1 MAPELKRLNTQI
13 NPTFVKGVVTGLS
26 LTVGYNYKGKDFVI
40 EDYYELPEEDQM
52 YAEELTGERMGI
64 EVDKGIDA
72 LNLTMRV
79 LQMVFDY
86 KMENEPQDA

>member
-52 YAEELTGERMGI
+52 YAEELTGERMGV

>member
-40 EDYYELPEEDQM
+40 EDYSELPEEYQM
-52 YAEELTGERMGI
+52 YA
-64 EVDKGIDA
+64 
-72 LNLTMRV
+72 
-79 LQMVFDY
+79 
-86 KMENEPQDA
+86 

>member
-1 MAPELKRLNTQI
+1 MAPELKRLGTKI
-13 NPTFVKGVVTGLS
+13 NPTFVKGVVTGLY

-64 EVDKGIDA
+64 EVDKGVDS